1 MQKTVSIYHANLNYA
16 FLEPHKYEQ
25 VIRTSYETIL
35 DGHAAAGPRAKFVF
49 EASGFTIDQM
59 AEKCPDVVA
68 KLRALIA
75 SGQCEFMGAP
85 YSHPILANIPEEDAY
100 WSCEFSQRTYEKHLG
115 LRAESWW
122 NPECT
127 WMQYVPRAFRK
138 AGAKYL
144 TLDFESYMNC
154 NDKEYAWVEKNR
166 ATDIYWGGH
175 MPWYDLD
182 PDCKFLHRPFRDVVP
197 GLHGFCRS
205 DRLVGKYIS
214 YFLGKITLE
223 DYLDNVK
230 RWSGSGQDTATVVIA
245 DDAEYCGTTGYY
257 YVKYYR
263 DYSRSFEV
271 RPDAREK
278 LDALIAGL
286 LTLGEMAT
294 FKEVCETVEPVDEP
308 FFVEDRYAWH
318 RTYADCWGGTPE
330 AKRFDPM
337 VSELRREY
345 KEKFQPI
352 TEGTHKDQFSELTSK
367 FWFHCTNSAN
377 SDGRWPPPPAEPC
390 EFNRQWVLN
399 EIAATRTVL
408 AEMAEATKDIPL
420 PPKPEMDQL
429 ADNPEY
435 GLHFTDKDTQNLPSL
450 SFYELQHALYAAW
463 RAFDHTQGDAKAAN
477 RSRVLAVYE
486 EYRRRGIT
494 RFKDPV
500 IPG

>member
-1 MQKTVSIYHANLNYA
+1 MHKTVSIYHANLNYA

-25 VIRTSYETIL
+25 VIRASYGTIL
-35 DGHAAAGPRAKFVF
+35 DGHAAAGPAARFVF
-49 EASGFTIDQM
+49 EASGFTIDVM
-59 AEKCPDVVA
+59 AEKCPDVLA
-68 KLRALIA
+68 KLRELVA

-85 YSHPILANIPEEDAY
+85 YSHPIMANIPEEDAY
-100 WSCEFSQRTYEKHLG
+100 WSCEFSQRAYEKHLG
-115 LRAESWW
+115 MRVASWW

-127 WMQYVPRAFRK
+127 WMQYVPRAFRR

-182 PDCKFLHRPFRDVVP
+182 PDCKFLHRPFRDIVP

-205 DRLVGKYIS
+205 DRLVGKYVS
-214 YFLGKITLE
+214 YFLGKITLD
-223 DYLDNVK
+223 DYLENVK
-230 RWSGSGQDTATVVIA
+230 RWSGSGRDTATIVIA

-278 LDALIAGL
+278 LDALIAGPL
-286 LTLGEMAT
+286 SIGEMAT
-294 FKEVCETVEPVDEP
+294 FEEACEKVEPVAEP

-337 VSELRREY
+337 VAELRREY
-345 KEKFQPI
+345 KENYQPI
-352 TEGTHKDQFSELTSK
+352 TEGTHKDRFTELTSK

-390 EFNRQWVLN
+390 EFNRRWVLN
-399 EIAATRTVL
+399 EIAATRAVL
-408 AEMAEATKDIPL
+408 AEMAAATKDIPL
-420 PPKPEMDQL
+420 PPKAEADQL
-429 ADNPEY
+429 ADSPEY
-435 GLHFTDKDTQNLPSL
+435 GLHFTDKDLSDLQKL

-463 RAFDHTQGDAKAAN
+463 RAFDHTDGDAKSAN
-477 RSRVLAVYE
+477 RSRVLAIYE

-494 RFKDPV
+494 HFKDPV
-500 IPG
+500 I